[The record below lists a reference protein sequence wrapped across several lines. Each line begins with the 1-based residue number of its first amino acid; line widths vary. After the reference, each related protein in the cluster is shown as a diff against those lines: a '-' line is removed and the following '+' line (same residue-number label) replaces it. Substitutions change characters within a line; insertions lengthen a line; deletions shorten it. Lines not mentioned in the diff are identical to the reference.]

1 MQPYWVLQVSIPLSR
16 PEGAWGLADELERA
30 LGPHSSSGAGFG
42 NRDIDWSFLSEE
54 MANETEEKALAFFSE
69 RIIPTNDDDSDGDP
83 VQVDVT
89 EYDNVDD
96 DDPTPPA
103 AEVAWQD
110 AA

>member
-1 MQPYWVLQVSIPLSR
+1 MQLYWVLQVSIPLSR

-30 LGPHSSSGAGFG
+30 LGPHSSSGIGFG

-54 MANETEEKALAFFSE
+54 MANEAEEKALAFFSE

>member
-1 MQPYWVLQVSIPLSR
+1 MQLYWVLQVSIPLSR

-30 LGPHSSSGAGFG
+30 LGPHSSSGVGFG

-54 MANETEEKALAFFSE
+54 IANETEEKALAFFSE
-69 RIIPTNDDDSDGDP
+69 RVIPTNDDDSDGDP
-83 VQVDVT
+83 VQVNVM
-89 EYDNVDD
+89 EYNNDDD

-103 AEVAWQD
+103 AEVVWQD

>member
-1 MQPYWVLQVSIPLSR
+1 MTQYWVLQVSIPLSR
-16 PEGAWGLADELERA
+16 PEGAWSLADELERA

-54 MANETEEKALAFFSE
+54 MADEAEEKALAFFSE

-89 EYDNVDD
+89 EYDNVADN
-96 DDPTPPA
+96 DPTPPA